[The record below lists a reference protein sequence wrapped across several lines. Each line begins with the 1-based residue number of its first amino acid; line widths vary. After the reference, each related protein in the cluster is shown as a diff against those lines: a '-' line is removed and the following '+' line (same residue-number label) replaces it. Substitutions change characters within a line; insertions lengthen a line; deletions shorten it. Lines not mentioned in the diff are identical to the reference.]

1 MLMRTGCEGEAGDEG
16 EKRWERTGRRGHHAG
31 SG

>member
-1 MLMRTGCEGEAGDEG
+1 MVMRTGCKSEAGDEG
-16 EKRWERTGRRGHHAG
+16 EKRRERTGRRGPHTG